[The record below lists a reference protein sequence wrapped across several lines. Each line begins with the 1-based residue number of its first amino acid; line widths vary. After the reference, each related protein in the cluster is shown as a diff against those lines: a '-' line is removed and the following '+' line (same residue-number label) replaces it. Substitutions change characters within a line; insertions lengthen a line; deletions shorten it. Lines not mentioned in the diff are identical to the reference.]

1 MQYKKQLWPVALIIT
16 GIISSIPTVAQ
27 NPLPATDIYLVQLS
41 KDGESFK
48 VGTPENITNRG
59 GYDNQPSFLSD
70 SENLIYT
77 SIREDN
83 QADIYAYNLIE
94 HSTLRIVYTRPE
106 SEYSPTLMPDGGG
119 ISVVRVERDSTQRLW
134 RFPFIE
140 SDPVLLMA
148 KVKNIGY
155 HAWVD
160 SQTVALFVLGN
171 PPTLQLA
178 NLQQDSSKI
187 ITSGIGRCLRLKPN
201 TKSVTF
207 IQKTTPDQWFVKLY
221 DTDSEEIDSVVETVA
236 GSEDYEWYPD
246 GSTLFMASGSKLFSW
261 QPDADASWH
270 EIADF
275 SAAGLA
281 EISRLAISSDGNTL
295 ALVAGRKSAN

>member
-1 MQYKKQLWPVALIIT
+1 MRYGNQLWFVCLSFAGILAASLVA
-16 GIISSIPTVAQ
+16 AQ
-27 NPLPATDIYLVQLS
+27 TTPPATDIYLVQLS
-41 KDGESFK
+41 EDGGTFK
-48 VGTPENITNRG
+48 VGAPNNITNRD

-70 SENLIYT
+70 SENLIYA

-94 HSTLRIVYTRPE
+94 RSTLRIVYTRPE

-119 ISVVRVERDSTQRLW
+119 ISVVRVEQDSAQRLW

-140 SDPVLLMA
+140 SNPVLLMA
-148 KVKNIGY
+148 KVKNVGY

-160 SQTVALFVLGN
+160 SQTVALFVLGS

-178 NLQQDSSKI
+178 DLRQDSSKI
-187 ITSGIGRCLRLKPN
+187 IANGIGRCLRVKPN
-201 TKSVTF
+201 TRSVTF
-207 IQKTTPDQWFVKLY
+207 IQKATPEQWFVKLY
-221 DTDSEEIDSVVETVA
+221 DTASEEIDKVVETLA

-246 GSTLFMASGSKLFSW
+246 GSALFMAGGSKLFSW
-261 QPDADASWH
+261 RQDANASWK

-275 SAAGLA
+275 SAAGLV
-281 EISRLAISSDGNTL
+281 EISRLAVSPDGNIM
-295 ALVAGRKSAN
+295 ALVAQRNTAN